1 VERRRSR
8 GNASAIEASATLRH
22 GKSRPG
28 LAAGQKVVNH
38 DRLVLEVTDS
48 NISAA
53 RSYRAYG
60 FVETGRQ
67 RPMERDSSTVQI
79 EFAYPLHS

>member
-1 VERRRSR
+1 
-8 GNASAIEASATLRH
+8 
-22 GKSRPG
+22 
-28 LAAGQKVVNH
+28 VVNH